1 MAFRPFEDTQFS
13 LGNLQDEMNKLF
25 ERLWH
30 AGVAA
35 GPFDGQKWAPF
46 LDLHEYADRY
56 VLCAEVPGVEADE
69 VDVTHVGNTLTI
81 RGEKVKPDDLA
92 DSDRALRNERRF
104 GGFCRSVELPGDIDA
119 ERLSAKCQ
127 GGVLTITIPKSETSR
142 PRAVKIDVEE

>member
-1 MAFRPFEDTQFS
+1 MAVMAACRAGRPRAGAWGWVGQHSSISEPLDREFHIMAFRPFEDTQFS

-56 VLCAEVPGVEADE
+56 AYDDAKTDHHAD
-69 VDVTHVGNTLTI
+69 G
-81 RGEKVKPDDLA
+81 
-92 DSDRALRNERRF
+92 DRNAAA
-104 GGFCRSVELPGDIDA
+104 C
-119 ERLSAKCQ
+119 
-127 GGVLTITIPKSETSR
+127 
-142 PRAVKIDVEE
+142 